1 MYVNYFSFY
10 QLIAVNKELLIII
23 DMIIMELKIILNHFL
38 SPLHGKASY
47 QAYTAKNIILK
58 NYFEHCLLYHLYSF

>member
-1 MYVNYFSFY
+1 
-10 QLIAVNKELLIII
+10 
-23 DMIIMELKIILNHFL
+23 MIIMELKIILNHFL